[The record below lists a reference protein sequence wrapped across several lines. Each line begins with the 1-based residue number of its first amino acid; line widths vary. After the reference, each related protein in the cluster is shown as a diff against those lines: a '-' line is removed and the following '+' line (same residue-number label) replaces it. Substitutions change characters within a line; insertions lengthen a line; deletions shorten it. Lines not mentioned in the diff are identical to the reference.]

1 MVKLDD
7 WWYGRTWISD
17 NINRNRSIIMEWLV
31 AKLGASAAQYA
42 AGGAAA
48 VGVAWALKKIPNA
61 TIKAKFG
68 MLMYGAGVAC
78 TLGLAKFKWTK
89 KVYIKTIEPYIVHAI
104 DNIVAH
110 GIQEFVRGL
119 RSDN

>member
-1 MVKLDD
+1 
-7 WWYGRTWISD
+7 
-17 NINRNRSIIMEWLV
+17 MEWLA
-31 AKLGASAAQYA
+31 AKLGVDAVQYA
-42 AGGAAA
+42 AGGAVA
-48 VGVAWALKKIPNA
+48 VVVAFVLKKIPNA
-61 TIKAKFG
+61 TIKAKLGVF
-68 MLMYGAGVAC
+68 MYGAGVAC

-89 KVYIKTIEPYIVHAI
+89 KVWNKTIEPYVVDAI

>member
-1 MVKLDD
+1 
-7 WWYGRTWISD
+7 
-17 NINRNRSIIMEWLV
+17 MEWLM
-31 AKLGASAAQYA
+31 AKLGVEAVQYA
-42 AGGAAA
+42 AGGVVA
-48 VGVAWALKKIPNA
+48 VGVAWALKKIPNKK
-61 TIKAKFG
+61 IKVKFG
-68 MLMYGAGVAC
+68 MLMYYAGCAC

-89 KVYIKTIEPYIVHAI
+89 KVWNKTVEPYLVDAI

>member
-1 MVKLDD
+1 
-7 WWYGRTWISD
+7 
-17 NINRNRSIIMEWLV
+17 MEWLA
-31 AKLGASAAQYA
+31 AKLGASAVQYA

-48 VGVAWALKKIPNA
+48 VVIAWALKKIPNA

-78 TLGLAKFKWTK
+78 TLGLAKLKWTK
-89 KVYIKTIEPYIVHAI
+89 KLWNKTIEPYVVDAI

-110 GIQEFVRGL
+110 GIKEFVRGL